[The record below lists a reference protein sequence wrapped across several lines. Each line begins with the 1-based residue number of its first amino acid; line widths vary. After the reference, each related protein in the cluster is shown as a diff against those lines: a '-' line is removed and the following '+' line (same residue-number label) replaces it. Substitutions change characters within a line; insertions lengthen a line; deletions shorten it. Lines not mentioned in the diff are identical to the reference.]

1 MPDAAPAPPT
11 PERRRFLRWISAVG
25 ATVSAAVVGIPSFL
39 AFLSPGF
46 RRESPSRWV
55 KLGETALL
63 DIGVPIKR
71 DFSQTVSDAW
81 VEGRVQSSVWL
92 YSEDGEQFTAFNG
105 RCTHLA
111 CGFAFDTDKKV
122 FHCPCHHGLF
132 DMKTGAVVGEMAL
145 LLDRPRNATV
155 VADGEVS
162 VLVVDRGAF
171 NSLLTQVPGLA
182 VSLLKTV
189 AIRADET

>member
-1 MPDAAPAPPT
+1 MHDAAPAPPT

-39 AFLSPGF
+39 AFISPGF

-71 DFSQTVSDAW
+71 DFSQSVSDAW
-81 VEGRVQSSVWL
+81 VEGRVQNSVWL
-92 YSEDGEQFTAFNG
+92 YSEDGEQFTAYNG
-105 RCTHLA
+105 RCTHLG
-111 CGFAFDTDKKV
+111 CGFAFDTEKKV

-132 DMKTGAVVGEMAL
+132 DVKTGAVVGGPPPRG
-145 LLDRPRNATV
+145 LDTLPVRV
-155 VADGEVS
+155 EDGEV
-162 VLVVDRGAF
+162 LVEF
-171 NSLLTQVPGLA
+171 KNY
-182 VSLLKTV
+182 
-189 AIRADET
+189 RAGIAEKIET